1 MDAVVL
7 VPEGKTG
14 HLNQALGVARR
25 LGANVC
31 VMAPQTGWFA
41 GPPETG
47 DATLI
52 IGAGKQSVA
61 PLRRLVRRGGPRPF
75 VAMFQA
81 VRKPGDFDLVWAPT
95 HDRMRARHGALDTLV
110 ETLTAPSI
118 ITEAQIAA
126 ASQMLEERVPH
137 CGAPRIGVLIG
148 GRSRA
153 HRFGV
158 QEAEDLAARLAA
170 FAKSHDASLLITTS
184 HRTAPRT
191 AQILSERLTD
201 VPHHIYDI
209 RNPGEVRAETAFAGI
224 LGLANGFVVTADS
237 ISMLSEAA
245 ATGKPVYGWRLP
257 GGKIKFERFYDGLIR
272 HGALRWFDGGWES
285 WRYQPIDST
294 AVIAKAITERMA
306 LFARAGERM

>member
-1 MDAVVL
+1 MDALVL

-31 VMAPQTGWFA
+31 VKAPSNSFFS

-47 DATLI
+47 GATLV

-61 PLRRLVRRGGPRPF
+61 PLRRLVKRGAPRPF

-81 VRKPGDFDLVWAPT
+81 VRKPSDYDLVWAPS
-95 HDRMRARHGALDTLV
+95 HDRMRARHGSLDTLV
-110 ETLTAPSI
+110 ETLTAPSV

-126 ASQMLEERVPH
+126 AARELEGTLAH
-137 CGAPRIGVLIG
+137 CAAPRIGVLVG

-184 HRTAPRT
+184 HRTPPQT
-191 AQILSERLTD
+191 AQILSERLSD
-201 VPHHIYDI
+201 VPHHLYDI
-209 RNPGEVRAETAFAGI
+209 RNPGVVPAETAFAGI
-224 LGLANGFVVTADS
+224 LGLSNGFVVTADS
-237 ISMLSEAA
+237 VSMLSEAA
-245 ATGKPVYGWRLP
+245 ATGKPLYGWRLP

-294 AVIAKAITERMA
+294 AVIAKAIAERMA
-306 LFARAGERM
+306 LFARADERM